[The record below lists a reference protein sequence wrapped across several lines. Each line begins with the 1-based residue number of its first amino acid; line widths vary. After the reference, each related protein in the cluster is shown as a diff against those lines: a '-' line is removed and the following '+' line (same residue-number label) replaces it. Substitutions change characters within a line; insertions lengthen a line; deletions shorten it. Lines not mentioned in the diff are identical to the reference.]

1 MIDLGKREQLPAS
14 SKGSQISPRFAEAVV
29 KQLDPRWA
37 CKGVTSAL
45 LKAVGYSAD
54 VAVKTE
60 FVGDLPA
67 HLSCWSDHLGRSDVT
82 VAKVAAPASDPS
94 PRSIQ
99 FQGLSVSI
107 SVSRSLQNKHE
118 QRKATAADTWQ
129 AGTQKGKEGE
139 AAGKQAKLWTAASI
153 TSSVCTA
160 RACMLTAYCGA
171 ASSCDEPLLQA
182 TWPLPG
188 GCSLPT
194 VEGPVSTLAR
204 LHLAPRSAPEGLGA
218 PLPVAPLPC
227 ADVPDAA
234 SPMAGKRRGP
244 ESMSDAESSGKAEAP
259 TADSLALVPLTPD
272 DSHAPGLRRSSREH
286 KKPRP
291 YYAPSQ
297 AEPTD
302 KPSTSKGL
310 QRGIL
315 K

>member
-1 MIDLGKREQLPAS
+1 
-14 SKGSQISPRFAEAVV
+14 V
-29 KQLDPRWA
+29 KQLDPGWA
-37 CKGVTSAL
+37 CKGVTAAL
-45 LKAVGYSAD
+45 LKAAGYSAD

-67 HLSCWSDHLGRSDVT
+67 HLSCWSDHLGRSDLT

-94 PRSIQ
+94 LRKLPRSIQ

-118 QRKATAADTWQ
+118 QRKATAADTP
-129 AGTQKGKEGE
+129 
-139 AAGKQAKLWTAASI
+139 GKQARRKAKKVKRQASKQK
-153 TSSVCTA
+153 SGQQQASPPQQQA
-160 RACMLTAYCGA
+160 LPPQQQASPPACSQPIVEQQGVVPD
-171 ASSCDEPLLQA
+171 DEPLLQA

-194 VEGPVSTLAR
+194 VEGSLATLAR
-204 LHLAPRSAPEGLGA
+204 LHLAPSSAAEGSGT
-218 PLPVAPLPC
+218 PLPVASLPC

-234 SPMAGKRRGP
+234 SPLAGKRRGP
-244 ESMSDAESSGKAEAP
+244 ESTSDAESSETAEAP

-272 DSHAPGLRRSSREH
+272 DSHAHSFRRSSREH

-291 YYAPSQ
+291 YYVASQ
-297 AEPTD
+297 AEPPD
-302 KPSTSKGL
+302 KPSASKGL
-310 QRGIL
+310 QRGFL